1 MTFFHDLS
9 SITPKLPS
17 FQAKLHWLGTM
28 SSNTAACE
36 EQCTSTMSGCKVVC
50 MFWFLVLSN
59 LTCDVNIL
67 DTFVKELLIGLGVLE
82 T

>member
-9 SITPKLPS
+9 SVTPKLPS
-17 FQAKLHWLGTM
+17 FQAKLHLFGTM
-28 SSNTAACE
+28 SSNIAACE
-36 EQCTSTMSGCKVVC
+36 GQCISTMSGWKVVC

-59 LTCDVNIL
+59 LTCGVNIL
-67 DTFVKELLIGLGVLE
+67 GTFVKELLVGLGVLE

>member
-1 MTFFHDLS
+1 
-9 SITPKLPS
+9 
-17 FQAKLHWLGTM
+17 
-28 SSNTAACE
+28 
-36 EQCTSTMSGCKVVC
+36 

-67 DTFVKELLIGLGVLE
+67 DTFVRELLIGLGVLE